1 MRQVFL
7 AVLIGLF
14 AGCATAPRSTV
25 EQAHVWRNPNG
36 IEVISDGANCH
47 KVIQFNAQSS
57 ANEWVDIPC
66 TTVALT
72 QDPADEEFWTFM
84 AHPEQKVQVT
94 AFYGLVPVGP
104 AIPAGRIRVSF
115 RVVGSEKVCEGAR
128 QFIARGRPVNDLE
141 SGGPGTPTEPCKGPG
156 FFKRAEGQSA
166 LKGRQEPIA
175 PRGEAVAPAKSELG
189 SPRIGRNCNNHFP
202 SSCAP

>member
-1 MRQVFL
+1 MRQAFL
-7 AVLIGLF
+7 IVLIGLF
-14 AGCATAPRSTV
+14 AGCATAPQSAV

-47 KVIQFNAQSS
+47 KAIQFNAQSN

-104 AIPAGRIRVSF
+104 AIPAGRVTVRF

-128 QFIARGRPVNDLE
+128 QSIARGRPVNDLE
-141 SGGPGTPTEPCKGPG
+141 SGGPGTPTEACTGPG
-156 FFKRAEGQSA
+156 YLKRAEGQSV
-166 LKGRQEPIA
+166 LRGRQEPI
-175 PRGEAVAPAKSELG
+175 EAKSEAGAPAKSELG
-189 SPRIGRNCNNHFP
+189 SPRIGRTCNNHIP